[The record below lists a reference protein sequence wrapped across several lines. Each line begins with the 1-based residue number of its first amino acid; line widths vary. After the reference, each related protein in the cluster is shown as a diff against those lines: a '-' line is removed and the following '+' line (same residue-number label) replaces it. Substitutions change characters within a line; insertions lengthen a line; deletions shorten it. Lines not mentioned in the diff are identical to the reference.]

1 MTMKEI
7 DMTDNID
14 MTIHDAV
21 KFCINCL
28 NDLEKTSV
36 REVRNAVIEV
46 VRKKLHEID
55 LSIEAQNAGIASLNE
70 QVYFDA
76 ITFDGAICPHVTKEF
91 LNGMRYHII
100 RGYNRENQV
109 IKEDEK
115 YASLCEDYNSLVK
128 RMNERVHTYIKNGT
142 FFTDKRFDESDAVSP
157 ETAPSDDMD
166 NAYVEHLKSFK
177 EHIAED
183 ESSEA
188 EDDSTW
194 VTAEEFFGSS
204 AEDQVKEAV
213 EHAEAEQKKFTEV
226 HKKLCE
232 SYESSKRKK
241 QKRVTAKKSKKDNKD
256 EEAK

>member
-1 MTMKEI
+1 
-7 DMTDNID
+7 MTDNID
-14 MTIHDAV
+14 DTDMTIYDAV
-21 KFCINCL
+21 KFCISCL
-28 NDLEKTSV
+28 DDLEKTSV

-46 VRKKLHEID
+46 IRKKLHEIY
-55 LSIEAQNAGIASLNE
+55 LSIEAQNVRIASLNE
-70 QVYFDA
+70 QVYFDV

-100 RGYNRENQV
+100 RGYNRENRV

-142 FFTDKRFDESDAVSP
+142 FFTDKRFDESDAVPP
-157 ETAPSDDMD
+157 ETAPSDDAD
-166 NAYVEHLKSFK
+166 NAYAEHLKSFK

-194 VTAEEFFGSS
+194 VTAEEFFGGS
-204 AEDQVKEAV
+204 AEDQVKEALDHV
-213 EHAEAEQKKFTEV
+213 EAEQKKFAEV

-241 QKRVTAKKSKKDNKD
+241 QKKATAKKSKKDNKD